1 MESKKLLYYSL
12 IDILVRTLFFKCIFF
27 TFSLYAQNMQ
37 IKYVT
42 EFSWDAK
49 VIGEVIIENEEHI
62 APGFLKMNSKMYP
75 KNWVLR
81 KMFNEN
87 DGEIIIRG
95 EKNILKY
102 NSKDKEYWL
111 INIDEYFNKE
121 KKDTVSQTPLSR
133 SLFFSIIFE
142 SLIDSTVDEF
152 IIKREKASQLEKIN
166 GFRAKKWTTTIQSS
180 KQKLLFEEWLVKEL
194 SLKDTLDSLKLDI
207 MESFNPNKDRNKET
221 SYMISSDDFVW
232 SADSTAVL
240 DSLEGRI
247 VQAKMHI
254 EHEFF
259 KSMSFEIKELYTVSF
274 DAASFTIP
282 EAYKRIEKK

>member
-1 MESKKLLYYSL
+1 
-12 IDILVRTLFFKCIFF
+12 
-27 TFSLYAQNMQ
+27 MQ

-49 VIGEVIIENEEHI
+49 FIGEVIIENEEYI
-62 APGFLKMNSKMYP
+62 APGFLKMNSNMYP

-87 DGEIIIRG
+87 DGEIIIKG

-142 SLIDSTVDEF
+142 SLIDSTVDKF
-152 IIKREKASQLEKIN
+152 IIKREKASQFDKIN
-166 GFRAKKWTTTIQSS
+166 GFRAKKWTTTIQSY

-194 SLKDTLDSLKLDI
+194 PLKDTLDSLKLDI
-207 MESFNPNKDRNKET
+207 MKSFHPNKDRNKET

-282 EAYKRIEKK
+282 ETYERIEKND